1 MSSKAQRKD
10 DAGAQTYLNEG
21 DLEFLRHLH
30 FSPRVLVDG
39 AYAGKHRSPVK
50 GHSQEFTDYREYVP
64 GDEPRRI
71 DWKVH
76 GRTDRYIIKLSE
88 QETVMTGYLLVDKSA
103 SMAFGGK
110 QYQDYFGVHD
120 MSKIEYAGR
129 LAAAL
134 SYLLVKQGDKVGL
147 TLFDSK
153 VRQHV
158 PAGGTYS
165 QLYRILDLLQ
175 TSQARYKTALTKALG
190 EAYALL
196 PGRGVLI
203 LISDLLDDPDGL
215 FEALDMY
222 RHRDFE
228 IILFH
233 VLHRYELELP
243 SLPSVNFIDAESGER
258 LTSIPADIRRSYG
271 RQLQGF
277 IDQVAEV
284 AGSRK
289 IDYELMS
296 TDTAPYAALE
306 QYLERRNHRCRL

>member
-1 MSSKAQRKD
+1 MSSKAQRQPD
-10 DAGAQTYLNEG
+10 TRAQTYLDEG
-21 DLEFLRHLH
+21 DLQFLRHLH
-30 FSPRVLVDG
+30 FSPRVIVDG
-39 AYAGKHRSPVK
+39 AYAGKHRSPLK

-64 GDEPRRI
+64 GDETRRI

-88 QETVMTGYLLVDKSA
+88 QETVMTCYLLVDNSA
-103 SMAFGGK
+103 SMAFGGRP
-110 QYQDYFGVHD
+110 YQGYFGAHD

-134 SYLLVKQGDKVGL
+134 SYLLVKQGDRVGL
-147 TLFDSK
+147 TVFDSK

-158 PAGGTYS
+158 PAGSTYS
-165 QLYRILDLLQ
+165 QLYRITNLLQ
-175 TSQARYKTALTKALG
+175 TSRAGYKTVLAKALR

-196 PGRGVLI
+196 PQRGVLI
-203 LISDLLDDPDGL
+203 LISDLLDDPDAL

-222 RHRDFE
+222 RHRNFE
-228 IILFH
+228 IVLFH

-243 SLPSVNFIDAESGER
+243 SLPSVNFIDAETGER
-258 LTSIPADIRRSYG
+258 LTSIPAHIRRSYG
-271 RQLQGF
+271 RQLHEF
-277 IDQVAEV
+277 IDQVTEV

-296 TDTAPYAALE
+296 TETAPYAALE
-306 QYLERRNHRCRL
+306 RYLERRNHRCRL

>member
-1 MSSKAQRKD
+1 M
-10 DAGAQTYLNEG
+10 
-21 DLEFLRHLH
+21 
-30 FSPRVLVDG
+30 
-39 AYAGKHRSPVK
+39 
-50 GHSQEFTDYREYVP
+50 
-64 GDEPRRI
+64 
-71 DWKVH
+71 
-76 GRTDRYIIKLSE
+76 
-88 QETVMTGYLLVDKSA
+88 
-103 SMAFGGK
+103 
-110 QYQDYFGVHD
+110 
-120 MSKIEYAGR
+120 
-129 LAAAL
+129 
-134 SYLLVKQGDKVGL
+134 
-147 TLFDSK
+147 
-153 VRQHV
+153 
-158 PAGGTYS
+158 
-165 QLYRILDLLQ
+165 Q

>member
-1 MSSKAQRKD
+1 MTLSQRKN
-10 DAGAQTYLNEG
+10 GASVQTYLNEG

-88 QETVMTGYLLVDKSA
+88 QETVMTCYLLVDKSA

-110 QYQDYFGVHD
+110 QYQEYFGARD

-129 LAAAL
+129 LAAAI

-175 TSQARYKTALTKALG
+175 SSKARYKTALTKALG
-190 EAYALL
+190 EAYSLL
-196 PGRGVLI
+196 PRRGVLI

-222 RHRDFE
+222 RHRNFE

-271 RQLQGF
+271 QQLQGF
-277 IDQVAEV
+277 IDQVTQV

-296 TDTAPYAALE
+296 TDTAPYAALQ
-306 QYLERRNHRCRL
+306 QYLESRNHRCRL